1 MLDRELKTNNDGK
14 KDAEEN
20 LRALYG
26 LFPSTTQILPRQ
38 VNFAS
43 IDRFNDFSPTV
54 SKTEPTLGKTSRGM
68 SPWLKPL
75 LYICFAFLVVALA
88 TSFYKSQFLD
98 VGVNDPGLSSS
109 HVHHL
114 CSDQRTC
121 NDQTYGLHLHRLHS
135 AEHLARHYLVLH
147 LRLGMQSLTQPWWN
161 STYIDSNSLNSLR
174 GFTIIMV
181 GLLWVVKVT
190 SAQPGCRYRHH
201 VPQYSVAAF

>member
-1 MLDRELKTNNDGK
+1 LPILETSYPIDRLSDQVVKSEVLRFHYAESGSPSDAILNCNMQWLYSRVKFYTNIIDMLDRELKTNNDGK

-109 HVHHL
+109 HVHHF
-114 CSDQRTC
+114 CSDQRT
-121 NDQTYGLHLHRLHS
+121 
-135 AEHLARHYLVLH
+135 
-147 LRLGMQSLTQPWWN
+147 
-161 STYIDSNSLNSLR
+161 
-174 GFTIIMV
+174 
-181 GLLWVVKVT
+181 
-190 SAQPGCRYRHH
+190 
-201 VPQYSVAAF
+201 